1 MLFAP
6 LLDLLLNAELS
17 VAFAVPVGVAEADSL
32 VLELLVA
39 LLVVLALVPAAV
51 SFSVLALSELAL
63 DAEVA
68 KEELVAALV
77 LVSLLEPEAVLVLPA
92 LFVEDLAAS
101 IFSLSVLLDDELLDF
116 AKVSTSVELLEAL

>member
-1 MLFAP
+1 M
-6 LLDLLLNAELS
+6 S

-51 SFSVLALSELAL
+51 SFSVLAFSELAL

-101 IFSLSVLLDDELLDF
+101 IFSLSVSLDDELLDF
-116 AKVSTSVELLEAL
+116 AEVSTSVELLEAL